1 MNAKIL
7 LALTLLLCSTACAR
21 ARAHA
26 PTVLH
31 VFAAASL
38 TEAFTE
44 MGAAFEA
51 AHPGVTVVFN
61 FAGSAQLAQ
70 QIVEGAPADVFA
82 SANQAQ
88 IDAAAGKRAAPA
100 APIFAANRLV
110 VIFPAGNPA
119 GIAALVDL
127 AKPGL
132 RVVLAAAEV
141 PAGQYALEFL
151 DKAARDAAFP
161 PTFAAD
167 VLANVVSYEQNVRS
181 VLAKVALGEADA
193 GIVYASDVTGQVAR
207 LDIPDGLNVIARY
220 PIAWFADS
228 PKADL
233 AAEFAAYVLSDEGQ
247 AALAKYNFTP
257 AGDAE

>member
-1 MNAKIL
+1 MNAKAL
-7 LALTLLLCSTACAR
+7 LAFTMFLFSTAGAPACAG
-21 ARAHA
+21 A
-26 PTVLH
+26 PTVIH

-88 IDAAAGKRAAPA
+88 MDAAAGKRAAPA

-110 VIFPAGNPA
+110 VIFPAGNPG
-119 GIAALVDL
+119 GIATLVDL

-132 RVVLAAAEV
+132 RVTLAAVEI

-151 DKAARDAAFP
+151 DKAGRDAAFP

-193 GIVYASDVTGQVAR
+193 GIVYASDVTGQVGR
-207 LDIPDGLNVIARY
+207 LDIPGSLNVIARY
-220 PIAWFADS
+220 SIAWFADS

-233 AAEFAAYVLSDEGQ
+233 AAEFVAYVLSDEGQ
-247 AALAKYNFTP
+247 AALAKYNFTLV
-257 AGDAE
+257 GDAE